1 MKTKKLLHSLSGNKT
16 SHPPI
21 WFMRQAGR
29 YLPEYLKL
37 RQNSS
42 SFLEF
47 CYNPDLAV
55 EATLQPIQRYAFD
68 AAILF
73 SDILVIPDALGQ
85 YVTFKEGEGPVLTP
99 IRSSDDLSLLSLSKI
114 SDHLE
119 PVMETIR
126 GVVSEVPEN
135 IAVIG
140 FCGGPWTVAVYMVEG
155 RSKTNHEIV
164 RSWSVKDPEGF
175 SQLINLIT
183 DASIEY
189 LLQQIK
195 NGVEVV
201 QIFDSWAGVLDKD
214 GFYKWVIEPT
224 KRIVEAI
231 WSVYPKFPI
240 IGFPRLAGN
249 LILDYVVE
257 TKVCAVGLDQTV
269 SLSWAANKLQR
280 KCALQGNLDNMVLVE
295 GGNQLKKSINNILE
309 KLNDGPFI
317 FNLGHGVLPS
327 TPPVHVSDAIEII
340 KSWRG

>member
-1 MKTKKLLHSLSGNKT
+1 MKKKLLCSLSGKKA

-29 YLPEYLKL
+29 YLPEYLRL
-37 RQNSS
+37 RQNCS
-42 SFLEF
+42 SFLDF
-47 CYNPDLAV
+47 CYTPDLAI

-85 YVTFKEGEGPVLTP
+85 SVTFKEGEGPVLKP
-99 IRSSDDLSLLSLSKI
+99 IRSIEDLGLLSVSKI
-114 SDHLE
+114 NDHLE
-119 PVMETIR
+119 PVMKTIR
-126 GVVSEVPEN
+126 GVVSEVPEH

-155 RSKTNHEIV
+155 RSKTDHEIV
-164 RSWSVKDPEGF
+164 RSWSVKDPKGF
-175 SQLINLIT
+175 SKLINMIT
-183 DASIEY
+183 DASIKY

-214 GFYKWVIEPT
+214 GFYQWVIEPT

-257 TKVCAVGLDQTV
+257 TNVCAVGLDQTV
-269 SLSWAANKLQR
+269 PLNWAANTIQQQ
-280 KCALQGNLDNMVLVE
+280 CAVQGNLDNMVLVE
-295 GGNQLKKSINNILE
+295 GGKQLRKSINIILQ
-309 KLNDGPFI
+309 KLNNGPFI
-317 FNLGHGVLPS
+317 FNLGHGVLPN
-327 TPPVHVSDAIEII
+327 TPPAHVNDAIEII